1 MSKVKNKSQNL
12 KVLFLGSGLFAA
24 QVIEELAK
32 QKFPLDEVLGLL
44 DKKAGRGQKNI
55 ELPVKLAVQKTDYNL
70 TEFISKEEF
79 SNILESS
86 KSDVVVVADFGWII
100 FDNDLKKAK
109 KAFLNIHPSL
119 LPKYRGPSPI
129 QSAILAG
136 DQSTGVTLME
146 MDQQMD
152 HGPIIAQEFVEI
164 SAVETTGSLILKT
177 ALTGAQL
184 LIDNLPKYLD
194 GSLSPTDQD
203 HQQATFCQMIKKI
216 DGQIDWTKPAIEI
229 DRQVRALNI
238 WPKASTTFC
247 GKHLIIH
254 SGHIS
259 GNQYIPDLVQLEGRK
274 IIRWQD
280 FLNGQRI
287 SESQALLE
295 LTAKM

>member
-1 MSKVKNKSQNL
+1 MGTPEFAVPILARLIQSDYKPAAVFCAPDKPVGRKQIL
-12 KVLFLGSGLFAA
+12 TPPLTKVLA
-24 QVIEELAK
+24 QENNIPAYQPANSHELADIMK
-32 QKFPLDEVLGLL
+32 SLSYDIVITAAYGLIFPKEVLDAPQYGC
-44 DKKAGRGQKNI
+44 
-55 ELPVKLAVQKTDYNL
+55 
-70 TEFISKEEF
+70 
-79 SNILESS
+79 
-86 KSDVVVVADFGWII
+86 
-100 FDNDLKKAK
+100 
-109 KAFLNIHPSL
+109 LNVHPSL
-119 LPKYRGPSPI
+119 LPKYRGASPI